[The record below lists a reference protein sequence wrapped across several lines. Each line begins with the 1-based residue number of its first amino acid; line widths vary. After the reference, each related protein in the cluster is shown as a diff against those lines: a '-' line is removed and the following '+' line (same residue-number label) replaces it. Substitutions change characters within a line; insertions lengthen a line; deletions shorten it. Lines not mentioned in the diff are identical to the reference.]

1 MKKIVLLIAVL
12 ALAGATTAAMARDN
26 ADTTVSIT
34 AAGFRPDHV
43 IVKPGDTVTWRNTD
57 TAKHQVVSDTGDFRS
72 PVLAPNASWSHR
84 FADEASYSYHDGM
97 KPGPSGI
104 VDAIESHVTIG
115 LTQLHVPYLSPVTI
129 FGSIP
134 TGESGKEVTITLRPY
149 RGATQTRTVTTTD
162 GAYELTYRPR
172 IRTEVSASWNGA
184 ESTRAPLI
192 GVRPLVTF
200 RSLNARQVFFV
211 RVKAQRSYAHNVV
224 RIQRLNTR
232 GAWVTTKKVR
242 LNRFSQAQFVANF
255 PRGTTRARAWVTAV
269 PGYTA
274 AASRTRT
281 IVR

>member
-1 MKKIVLLIAVL
+1 ML

-26 ADTTVSIT
+26 ADTAVSIT

-84 FADEASYSYHDGM
+84 FAVEASYSYHDGM

-104 VDAIESHVTIG
+104 VDAIESHVDGRCVGTARSLYEPG
-115 LTQLHVPYLSPVTI
+115 DDLRQHSEPANPV
-129 FGSIP
+129 
-134 TGESGKEVTITLRPY
+134 KEVTITLRPY
-149 RGATQTRTVTTTD
+149 RGATETRTVTTTE

-192 GVRPLVTF
+192 GVRPLVSF
-200 RSLNARQVFFV
+200 RSLNARQLFFV
-211 RVKAQRSYAHNVV
+211 RVKAQRSYAHNLV
-224 RIQRLNTR
+224 RIQRLTTR

-274 AASRTRT
+274 AASKTRT

>member
-1 MKKIVLLIAVL
+1 MK
-12 ALAGATTAAMARDN
+12 T
-26 ADTTVSIT
+26 
-34 AAGFRPDHV
+34 
-43 IVKPGDTVTWRNTD
+43 
-57 TAKHQVVSDTGDFRS
+57 
-72 PVLAPNASWSHR
+72 
-84 FADEASYSYHDGM
+84 
-97 KPGPSGI
+97 GPSGI
-104 VDAIESHVTIG
+104 VDAIESHVTVG
-115 LTQLHVPYLSPVTI
+115 LSELRVPYTSPVTI

-149 RGATQTRTVTTTD
+149 RGATETRTVTTTE
-162 GAYELTYRPR
+162 GAYEFTYRPR

-211 RVKAQRSYAHNVV
+211 RVKAQRSYAHNLV
-224 RIQRLNTR
+224 RIQRLTTR

-274 AASRTRT
+274 AASKTRT